1 MFVVRN
7 VRGPAPGAGTTTV
20 RSRVA
25 VTRTRAPDAVGMTL
39 AIEMSENLSSPDSET
54 VLQLRSRRTGC
65 RLAPEREVAG
75 GVLRL
80 LRGEIPLDRGAQHRI
95 VNGLTAGDGRQGRD
109 EQQRQQGRSGSNCLT
124 SRARMVL

>member
-39 AIEMSENLSSPDSET
+39 AIEMSENLSSPDSKT
-54 VLQLRSRRTGC
+54 YCSCAAVGRAAVLLQS
-65 RLAPEREVAG
+65 
-75 GVLRL
+75 
-80 LRGEIPLDRGAQHRI
+80 
-95 VNGLTAGDGRQGRD
+95 
-109 EQQRQQGRSGSNCLT
+109 
-124 SRARMVL
+124 AR